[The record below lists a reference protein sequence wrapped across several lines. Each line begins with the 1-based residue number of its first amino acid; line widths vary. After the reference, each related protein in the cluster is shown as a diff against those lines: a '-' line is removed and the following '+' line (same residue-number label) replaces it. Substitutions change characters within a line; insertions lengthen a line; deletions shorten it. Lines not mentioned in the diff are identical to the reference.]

1 MDTISRENNSMLPIG
16 GIVVGVIG
24 LLLGGIALLQISK
37 VNKTLTEHQAKV
49 DLIDGVSGKADQALA
64 ANDGVRK
71 EVAGL
76 KASTQDAVN
85 QIAGEIGR
93 LNGAVGEIKEKM
105 TKPAPA
111 PDPKGGKAGA
121 AKGPA
126 VAGPGEYIV
135 KAGDASGTKIAKNL
149 GVSLADL
156 QAVNPSVNWSKLKI
170 GDKLKV
176 PAKK

>member
-37 VNKTLTEHQAKV
+37 VNKTLAEHETKV
-49 DLIDGVSGKADQALA
+49 NQIDGVSSKADQALA

-93 LNGAVGEIKEKM
+93 LNGAVTEIKEKM

-111 PDPKGGKAGA
+111 PETKGGKAGA

-126 VAGPGEYIV
+126 TAGPGEYLV
-135 KAGDASGTKIAKNL
+135 KAGDTGTKIAKTL
-149 GVSLADL
+149 GVTSGDL
-156 QAVNPSVNWSKLKI
+156 VAVNPGVNFSKLKP